1 MEPAWRTGR
10 CMEMLSSER
19 SVSRLF
25 QSTDSLGATIV
36 LPKMASGVSETPHCL
51 GATLM
56 GR

>member
-1 MEPAWRTGR
+1 
-10 CMEMLSSER
+10 MEMLSSER